1 MEKIPAKR
9 PHRIFAVVKGRLK
22 KKDLRKKGQ
31 KKAEM
36 EFEPSEAAACLNTHT
51 THFVAPF
58 HAQEP
63 VAVPVTKAT
72 FYWVDFPCSWK
83 IEKNTLHKLL
93 LQTDNTA
100 HSFILSTALGMQ
112 LQWRLG
118 HWSSSEQQCR

>member
-9 PHRIFAVVKGRLK
+9 PHRIFAVVEGRLK
-22 KKDLRKKGQ
+22 NKYLRKKVK

-58 HAQEP
+58 HAQER
-63 VAVPVTKAT
+63 VAAPVTKAK
-72 FYWVDFPCSWK
+72 FYWVDFPYFLK

-93 LQTDNTA
+93 LQTD
-100 HSFILSTALGMQ
+100 
-112 LQWRLG
+112 R
-118 HWSSSEQQCR
+118 